1 MALTPSN
8 MLELGTQA
16 PDFRLVNAV
25 TQSPTTLK
33 DVMGKKGLWVMFI
46 CNHCPYV
53 VHIRQQLVKVAHH
66 VLDQGIGVVAINS
79 NSIESH
85 PQDGPVHMRALAT
98 EEGWRFPFLF
108 DDTQNVAKAYQA
120 ACTPD
125 LFLFDDAGQLVY
137 RGQFDDSRPGK
148 DVPVTGNAFLKAV
161 EALLSGQPPVEKQVP
176 SMGCNIKWAAR

>member
-8 MLELGTQA
+8 MLELGTKA

-25 TQSPTTLK
+25 TQKPTTLN
-33 DVMGKKGLWVMFI
+33 DVMGKNGLWVMFV

-53 VHIRQQLVKVAHH
+53 VHIRKQLVKVAHE
-66 VLDQGIGVVAINS
+66 VLDKGIGVVAINS
-79 NSIESH
+79 NSMESH
-85 PQDGPVHMRALAT
+85 PQDGPSHMKTLAT

-108 DDTQNVAKAYQA
+108 DDTQQVAKAYQA

-125 LFLFDDAGQLVY
+125 LYLFDASGTLVY

-148 DVPVTGNAFLKAV
+148 DVPVTGNAFLSAV
-161 EALLSGQPPVEKQVP
+161 DALLAGRPPLAKQVP
-176 SMGCNIKWAAR
+176 SMGCNIKWATR